1 MPDWII
7 PNWPVGFDAWLSLLT
22 LINVGQM
29 KIYRGCV
36 MEVRARM
43 IDQLGWSII
52 LFDLVFG
59 ILFMLAAIWTLYPE
73 LMFTTWMNRFDLIAL
88 NLITAWQTILI
99 HRATTRRIQRSV
111 GPEIA
116 HTAVPIYRGP
126 ERRVG
131 PADRRQSADIY
142 GRDRGEL

>member
-1 MPDWII
+1 MPDWIT
-7 PNWPVGFDAWLSLLT
+7 PDWPVGFDAWLGLLT

-29 KIYRGCV
+29 KVYRGCV

-52 LFDLVFG
+52 VFDWVFG
-59 ILFMLAAIWTLYPE
+59 ALFLLAAIWTLYPG
-73 LMFTTWMNRFDLIAL
+73 LMFTTWMNRVDLIAL

-99 HRATTRRIQRSV
+99 HRATSRRIARSV
-111 GPEIA
+111 GPETPA
-116 HTAVPIYRGP
+116 AAGMYRGP

-131 PADRRQSADIY
+131 PIDRRAGADIY
-142 GRDRGEL
+142 GRDRGDY